1 MVDNTTFWVLF
12 FSFAIILTIV
22 FLFFVFW
29 LGWQVSR
36 GSYSAS
42 PYTGTPLRYA
52 TDLSFYAKEKVA
64 QYLFDLHQYDNRI
77 FEFSRASFCRETG
90 RIFPNSVNFLG
101 VIHVDWTFLNKRY
114 PGHYVSWG
122 SLNRDQQQAIKDAHD
137 SLEGFQTEFS
147 FSDPAPRMIAPEYTY
162 ARPGPLYVDITTKVL
177 LGWKAIPGTSLEVL
191 IVQKP
196 VR

>member
-1 MVDNTTFWVLF
+1 MINDTTFWVLVLALAILLT
-12 FSFAIILTIV
+12 FA

-29 LGWQVSR
+29 LGWQVSK
-36 GSYSAS
+36 GSYGAS

-52 TDLSFYAKEKVA
+52 SDLSFFVKEQVA
-64 QYLFDLHQYDNRI
+64 HYLLNLHQYDNRG
-77 FEFSRASFCRETG
+77 FKFNRASFCRETG

-101 VIHVDWTFLNKRY
+101 VIHVDWTFLNKHY

-122 SLNRDQQQAIKDAHD
+122 SLNKDQQQAVRDSHD
-137 SLEGFQTEFS
+137 SLEGFQTEYS
-147 FSDPAPRMIAPEYTY
+147 SPAPAPRAIAPEYVYTK
-162 ARPGPLYVDITTKVL
+162 PGPLYVDIGTRIL
-177 LGWKAIPGTSLEVL
+177 LGWKEIPETGVEVL